1 MSGDHNENQKPT
13 TNDLK
18 ECGTCGYPLLPE
30 ERTGLVEVNGKMI
43 KQFVSLD
50 EWDTSRVI
58 DSFRARSTNHVKLET
73 ALRGLIKDVEQKLKE
88 RNT

>member
-30 ERTGLVEVNGKMI
+30 ERTGLVEVNGKMV
-43 KQFVSLD
+43 KPWVGLTDGKDWRMSLHGKD
-50 EWDTSRVI
+50 FISG
-58 DSFRARSTNHVKLET
+58 
-73 ALRGLIKDVEQKLKE
+73 ALWAESLLKSK
-88 RNT
+88 NGF